1 MSTFSG
7 PATYEF
13 GPQTYPPVI
22 WDRDTVISKVGFVQ
36 SPPILARRSLYQ
48 ALDVKSGVENSRP
61 IPDPIGLLF
70 FLEGRGKEEVSCA
83 GTKPTFLP
91 RGSQSRIVGDIDD
104 LADDC
109 NPPHRVSSV
118 SPPLNR
124 QTSTFTKPEGWYFSV
139 FVSFVW
145 LPHEYYESFL
155 NPVKL
160 RSDL

>member
-1 MSTFSG
+1 VLILSG
-7 PATYEF
+7 LVTYEF
-13 GPQTYPPVI
+13 DPQTYPPVI

-48 ALDVKSGVENSRP
+48 ALDVKSGDENSRL

-70 FLEGRGKEEVSCA
+70 FIEGRRKEKVSRT
-83 GTKPTFLP
+83 GTKPNFLL

-109 NPPHRVSSV
+109 NPLIVFHPFLL
-118 SPPLNR
+118 PLNR
-124 QTSTFTKPEGWYFSV
+124 QTSTLTKPEGWYFSV

-145 LPHEYYESFL
+145 LPHEYHESFL

-160 RSDL
+160 RSDF